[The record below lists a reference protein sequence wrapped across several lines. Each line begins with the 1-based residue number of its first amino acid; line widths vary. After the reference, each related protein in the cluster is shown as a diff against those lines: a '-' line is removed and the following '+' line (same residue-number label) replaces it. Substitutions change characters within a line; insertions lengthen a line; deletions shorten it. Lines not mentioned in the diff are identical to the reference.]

1 MEAYER
7 SKEALLEALLTCDVY
22 TNYLDK
28 KQALDEEPE
37 KKRQVNAFRRRNYE
51 FHQSQYI
58 ENYDQE
64 LDRLSADLEEMRKDP
79 VIDEF
84 LSAELSVCRLLQK
97 LAADVVSS
105 VDMDI
110 DFI

>member
-1 MEAYER
+1 MEEYKR

-28 KQALDEEPE
+28 KEALDEEPE
-37 KKRQVNAFRRRNYE
+37 KKRQVNAFRKRNYE
-51 FHQSQYI
+51 FRQSQYI

-64 LDRLSADLEEMRKDP
+64 LDRLSADLEELRKDR
-79 VIDEF
+79 VVDEF
-84 LSAELSVCRLLQK
+84 FSAELSVCRLLQR

-105 VDMDI
+105 VDMDT
-110 DFI
+110 DFL

>member
-1 MEAYER
+1 MEEYER
-7 SKEALLEALLTCDVY
+7 SKKALLETLLASDIY

-37 KKRQVNAFRRRNYE
+37 MKRQVNAFRRRNYE
-51 FHQSQYI
+51 FHQSRYI

-64 LDRLSADLEEMRKDP
+64 LDRLSADLEELRKDR

-97 LAADVVSS
+97 LARDIVSA